1 MPLLGRRMGAART
14 AFTAATASDR
24 AQMHERAGGGAGQW
38 SQQVGGG
45 RCRRRCCRC
54 AATAARAAR
63 MVRHRVAERERRRL
77 GASERPVPL
86 LVQPGLGHVRVRDR
100 GLVVVE
106 AGGRT
111 GPGRP
116 MQPTGGQVGPLQP
129 DHAAGGGGSRSS
141 GRSGRRSHGHVLAAL
156 LLLAQVQ
163 HRTAEWYA
171 ASLAPDACP
180 HAEMPTEA
188 AADEPRCGRPSE
200 MLGIEGELNS
210 DRSLMLARDVTEPYC
225 GSSFSS

>member
-1 MPLLGRRMGAART
+1 MQA
-14 AFTAATASDR
+14 
-24 AQMHERAGGGAGQW
+24 
-38 SQQVGGG
+38 
-45 RCRRRCCRC
+45 
-54 AATAARAAR
+54 
-63 MVRHRVAERERRRL
+63 HRVAERKRRGL
-77 GASERPVPL
+77 GAPERPVPL

-129 DHAAGGGGSRSS
+129 DHAAGGGGSCGS

-163 HRTAEWYA
+163 HRTAERYA

-180 HAEMPTEA
+180 HAEMRRSGCVQSLNKKAHTNAVRTEVDA
-188 AADEPRCGRPSE
+188 GKQH
-200 MLGIEGELNS
+200 GETLT
-210 DRSLMLARDVTEPYC
+210 R
-225 GSSFSS
+225 